1 MHSFKTFVFGFFAG
15 LPKSSAGDVQVRVEH
30 LPQQTE
36 GTHWHQVGRQEQERN
51 LPQQSLPGLFT

>member
-1 MHSFKTFVFGFFAG
+1 MHSFKTFVFGFFEG

-51 LPQQSLPGLFT
+51 LPQ